1 MCSEDLTNYDNYQ
14 PTKHDKL
21 FHTASSVPNVGS
33 SHIPDHCLKWGGHFL
48 LPLSIPVPIFMKL
61 SQAMAGNDHSK
72 NPVSLLAAECDRH
85 NTHHTNTLHLEAQVQ
100 KSNKD
105 TNVIVW

>member
-1 MCSEDLTNYDNYQ
+1 
-14 PTKHDKL
+14 
-21 FHTASSVPNVGS
+21 
-33 SHIPDHCLKWGGHFL
+33 
-48 LPLSIPVPIFMKL
+48 MKL
-61 SQAMAGNDHSK
+61 NQAMAGNDRSK
-72 NPVSLLAAECDRH
+72 NPVSLLAAECDQH

>member
-21 FHTASSVPNVGS
+21 FHTASSVANVGS
-33 SHIPDHCLKWGGHFL
+33 SHIPDRCLKWGGHFL
-48 LPLSIPVPIFMKL
+48 LPPFLSSAYFFE
-61 SQAMAGNDHSK
+61 AMAGNDRSK
-72 NPVSLLAAECDRH
+72 NPVSLLAAECDQH